1 MISIIVPIYNAE
13 QYIHRCIDSILAQS
27 FTDFE
32 LLLINDGSP
41 DNCGVICDEYAA
53 MDSRVRVFHKANG
66 GVSSARNLGIE
77 RSQGEWITFIDA
89 DDYVHPKFL
98 SSLYEKHDFDLIVGS
113 FQIVGSNDIWNGTL
127 KDLSYNRITLRKYI
141 VELSSMINFQT
152 PWGKLF
158 RTNIIKDNQIKF
170 DERICIGEDSLFILN
185 YLLYTDTL
193 RLSEQTYYYYE
204 RGNVGSL
211 SQSLYPIEHHLHA
224 MEAFYEM
231 LNRLGNVFG
240 VDVKLEQYRYIR
252 NYCSKQID
260 FLYQDKSRYKY
271 KRKCLKM
278 MCKNKYLKLFFRYE
292 NTSYRK
298 KIKLFHFFMRN
309 GLNSISLMYIYMLKG
324 CIYR

>member
-77 RSQGEWITFIDA
+77 CSQGEWITFIDA
-89 DDYVHPKFL
+89 DDYVHPEFL

-127 KDLSYNRITLRKYI
+127 KDLSYDRITLRRDI
-141 VELSSMINFQT
+141 IELSSMINFQT

-158 RTNIIKDNQIKF
+158 RTNIIKDNQITF
-170 DERICIGEDSLFILN
+170 DERIYIGEDSLFILK
-185 YLLYTDTL
+185 YLIYTETV
-193 RLSEQTYYYYE
+193 RLSEKTYYCYE
-204 RGNVGSL
+204 RGNIESL
-211 SQSLYPIEHHLHA
+211 SQSLYSIEHHLHA
-224 MEAFYEM
+224 IEAFYET
-231 LNRLGNVFG
+231 LDRLGFVFG
-240 VDVKLEQYRYIR
+240 VEIKPLQYRYIR
-252 NYCSKQID
+252 TYCSKQID
-260 FLYQDKSRYKY
+260 FLYQVKNNFNY
-271 KRKCLKM
+271 KRRCLRM
-278 MCKNKYLKLFFRYE
+278 MCQNKYLKLFFGDDIK
-292 NTSYRK
+292 SYRK
-298 KIKLFHFFMRN
+298 KIKIFHFLMAN
-309 GLNSISLMYIYMLKG
+309 GLNTISLMYIYMLKG